1 MQQIER
7 LLRDGKSSRQV
18 IDTGYKSSSVYKAQ
32 RRLRAGVGGARS
44 GAIAQ
49 RGNRADET
57 VAANNDPV
65 GLMAGRGDAQQDPEV
80 ESHPDIIELKRE
92 LRKAQLQGQI
102 AAVRVPDGVETRL
115 DSLEKTVDEMAD
127 LVVWLV
133 TPDENPE
140 GDEFVT
146 GETLYLSPHGTPS
159 R

>member
-1 MQQIER
+1 MSTRDGIMQQIER

-18 IDTGYKSSSVYKAQ
+18 IDTGYKPSSVYTAQ

-57 VAANNDPV
+57 VASDNDPV
-65 GLMAGRGDAQQDPEV
+65 GPMAGRGDEHRDPEV
-80 ESHPDIIELKRE
+80 ESHPDIIGLKRE
-92 LRKAQLQGQI
+92 LRKAQLQSQI
-102 AAVRVPDGVETRL
+102 AAVKVPTGMETRL
-115 DSLEKTVDEMAD
+115 DRLENTVDEMAD

-146 GETLYLSPHGTPS
+146 GETS
-159 R
+159 

>member
-18 IDTGYKSSSVYKAQ
+18 IDTGYKPSSVYKAQ

-57 VAANNDPV
+57 VASDNDPV
-65 GLMAGRGDAQQDPEV
+65 GPMAGRVAEHRDAEV

-92 LRKAQLQGQI
+92 LRKAQLQSQI
-102 AAVRVPDGVETRL
+102 AAVRVKHLDPAVSPIAHVEITIGVHGDYHGRQKLSIARL
-115 DSLEKTVDEMAD
+115 L
-127 LVVWLV
+127 
-133 TPDENPE
+133 
-140 GDEFVT
+140 
-146 GETLYLSPHGTPS
+146 
-159 R
+159 